1 MRPVIFA
8 RTIIAASLLAGLSAC
23 GLQGD
28 LARPDPLFGDP
39 NERGEADLPNRRVDT
54 GLDDDDTLG
63 DFDETDGEDGDAA
76 PNAEDELLGG
86 PGG

>member
-1 MRPVIFA
+1 MTRHIFA
-8 RTIIAASLLAGLSAC
+8 KSILAASLLAGLSAC

-39 NERGEADLPNRRVDT
+39 QERGEAELPSRSVDT
-54 GLDDDDTLG
+54 GLEDDDTVG
-63 DFDETDGEDGDAA
+63 DFDDGADEDDA
-76 PNAEDELLGG
+76 PGAEDELLGG